1 MDSPLMAFDCKYNL
15 YVPLEFV
22 IEIEILSKTTAAY
35 FNHYIHFND
44 FNLAKT
50 LKKETY
56 QAYWD

>member
-1 MDSPLMAFDCKYNL
+1 MESPLVVPFDRKYNL

-35 FNHYIHFND
+35 FND